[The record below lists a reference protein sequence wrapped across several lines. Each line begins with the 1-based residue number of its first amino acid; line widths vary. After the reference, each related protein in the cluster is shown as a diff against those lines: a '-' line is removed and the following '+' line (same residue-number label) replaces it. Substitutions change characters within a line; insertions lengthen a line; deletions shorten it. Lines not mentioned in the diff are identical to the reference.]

1 MTKDTLR
8 KLRHKQ
14 PVKLWDKQNK
24 LIHHIQFNKQEKD
37 FVCWQ
42 RFVRYTGTSSV
53 KLWNSYLS
61 LKDIDNIINTIKQNN
76 EIKN

>member
-1 MTKDTLR
+1 MTTNILR

-24 LIHHIQFNKQEKD
+24 LIHHIQFNKQEKG

-42 RFVRYTGTSSV
+42 RFVRYPGSYSA

-61 LKDIDNIINTIKQNN
+61 LKDIDNIINIIKLSNN
-76 EIKN
+76 APV